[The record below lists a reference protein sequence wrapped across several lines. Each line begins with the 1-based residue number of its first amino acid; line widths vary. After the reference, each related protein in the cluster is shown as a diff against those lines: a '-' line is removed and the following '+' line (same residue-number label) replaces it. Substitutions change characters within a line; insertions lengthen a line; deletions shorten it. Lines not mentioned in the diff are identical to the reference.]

1 MTDARL
7 TVAGQSLRLMP
18 ERTVHWEE
26 TRTLLVADLHW
37 GKSQAFRALGVPVPG
52 HELDADL
59 GRLGR
64 ALERSGA
71 ARLVILGDLVHARE
85 GLTDEV
91 VAQVTAWRRTFPMPA
106 LLVRG
111 NHDRHVRELPAD
123 WEIET
128 VPGVRREGPFAW
140 VHDPEP
146 PRPAERDAA
155 SAPGRDAY
163 TLCGHLHPAARLG
176 RGRGALR
183 LPAFHFGVDLGVLP
197 SFGSFTGGA
206 VLPRR
211 PGDRVYAIA
220 GDEVI
225 ALRSLGVDALPT

>member
-1 MTDARL
+1 
-7 TVAGQSLRLMP
+7 MP

-26 TRTLLVADLHW
+26 DRTLLVADLHW
-37 GKSQAFRALGVPVPG
+37 GKSQAFRAFGVPVPG

-64 ALERSGA
+64 ALQRSGA
-71 ARLVILGDLVHARE
+71 ARLVILGDLIHARE
-85 GLTDEV
+85 GLTVDV
-91 VAQVTAWRRTFPMPA
+91 VAQVTAWRRRFPVPA

-111 NHDRHVRELPAD
+111 NHDRHVRELPPG

-128 VPGVRREGPFAW
+128 VPGVLHQGPFAW

-146 PRPAERDAA
+146 PRPAIPDTG
-155 SAPGRDAY
+155 SAPAPDAY
-163 TLCGHLHPAARLG
+163 VLCGHLHPAARLG
-176 RGRGALR
+176 RGRGALH
-183 LPAFHFGVDLGVLP
+183 LPAFHFGAHLGVLP

-225 ALRSLGVDALPT
+225 ALQAP

>member
-7 TVAGQSLRLMP
+7 TLAGQSLRLMP
-18 ERTVHWEE
+18 ERAVHWDEA
-26 TRTLLVADLHW
+26 RTLLVADLHW
-37 GKSQAFRALGVPVPG
+37 GKSQTFRALGVPVPG

-71 ARLVILGDLVHARE
+71 VRLVILGDLVHARE

-91 VAQVTAWRRTFPMPA
+91 VAQVSAWRRRFPFPA

-111 NHDRHVRELPAD
+111 NHDRHVRELPAA
-123 WEIET
+123 WEIDT
-128 VPGVRREGPFAW
+128 VPGVLREEPFAW

-146 PRPAERDAA
+146 YT
-155 SAPGRDAY
+155 STDAY

-176 RGRGALR
+176 RGRGAMR
-183 LPAFHFGVDLGVLP
+183 LPAFHFGAHLGILP
-197 SFGSFTGGA
+197 AFGSFTGGA
-206 VLPRR
+206 VLPRL
-211 PGDRVYAIA
+211 PGDQVYAIA
-220 GDEVI
+220 GDEVL
-225 ALRSLGVDALPT
+225 ALGAPGVAALPT